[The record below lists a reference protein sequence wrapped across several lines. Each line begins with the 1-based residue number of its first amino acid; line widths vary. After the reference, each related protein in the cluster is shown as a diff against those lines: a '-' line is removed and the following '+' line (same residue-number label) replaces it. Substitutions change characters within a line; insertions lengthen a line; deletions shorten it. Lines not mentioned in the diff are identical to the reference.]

1 MPYGRDIASG
11 LHADEVLGQVSGLL
25 WSGVAQEEIYILI
38 HPQLLSITWIAVEV
52 TKSDRTING
61 HCGGR
66 FSARSSTACI
76 TYTGEIALL

>member
-1 MPYGRDIASG
+1 VPYGRDIASRLRAG
-11 LHADEVLGQVSGLL
+11 EVLGQVSGLL

-38 HPQLLSITWIAVEV
+38 RLQLLSITWIAVEV

-66 FSARSSTACI
+66 LSAQGRACSKAR
-76 TYTGEIALL
+76 EA